1 MKNRTFRNE
10 KLTYGLNRN
19 LDKSEIS
26 ELEDE
31 SEKITPH
38 TSQGDKKLESLKKR
52 LWYVRHNK
60 KD

>member
-31 SEKITPH
+31 SEKITPN

-52 LWYVRHNK
+52 L
-60 KD
+60 